1 MTILEKQCKIIF
13 IKFKEVNSIRE
24 KNEKLLM
31 STQSWIPIE
40 EIKNNGIIK
49 MKNQYVK
56 VLKVTPIN
64 YNLKSDLEKEAILNS
79 YKIFL
84 KTCNFDIQ
92 ILIQSSKENL
102 EKNIFNIKKNI
113 QKKENKYL
121 EKISENYIEYIN
133 KINSSKKSSS
143 KNFYIIISKK
153 ISKEQE
159 YNESFEI
166 IKNDLKEKYFK
177 IKECLSRCG
186 NSVFE
191 INTKEENLKILNSF
205 FNTRKEMNLKN
216 EKKEEF

>member
-1 MTILEKQCKIIF
+1 MKKIKQQ
-13 IKFKEVNSIRE
+13 ET
-24 KNEKLLM
+24 
-31 STQSWIPIE
+31 TQSWIPIE
-40 EIKNNGIIK
+40 EILENGIIK
-49 MKNQYVK
+49 TKSKYIK
-56 VLKVTPIN
+56 ILKVTPIN
-64 YNLKSDLEKEAILNS
+64 YNLKSDLEKQAILNS

-102 EKNIFNIKKNI
+102 EKNIFNIQKNI

-121 EKISENYIEYIN
+121 KEISENYIEFIN
-133 KINSSKKSSS
+133 KINSNKKSSS

-153 ISKEQE
+153 KSKEQD

-186 NSVFE
+186 NSVYE
-191 INTKEENLKILNSF
+191 INNKEEILKIINSF

-216 EKKEEF
+216 IKKEEKNY

>member
-1 MTILEKQCKIIF
+1 MESKVKWFTI
-13 IKFKEVNSIRE
+13 KEVKKVKE
-24 KNEKLLM
+24 K
-31 STQSWIPIE
+31 STQNWIPIE
-40 EIKNNGIIK
+40 EIFNNGIVKTNKSYIK
-49 MKNQYVK
+49 I
-56 VLKVTPIN
+56 LKVTPIN
-64 YNLKSDLEKEAILNS
+64 YNLKSDLEKQAILNS
-79 YKIFL
+79 YQIFL

-92 ILIQSSKENL
+92 ILVQSSKEYL

-121 EKISENYIEYIN
+121 EKIAQDYIEYIN

-159 YNESFEI
+159 YNETFEI
-166 IKNDLKEKYFK
+166 IKSDLKEKYFK

-191 INTKEENLKILNSF
+191 VDTKEECLKIINSF
-205 FNTRKEMNLKN
+205 LNTRKELNSKN
-216 EKKEEF
+216 NKEEDKKY